1 MLKLKLLSLSL
12 YYRDTNSN
20 LRHFIFT
27 FCQLFYNHLFY
38 NESIFSFLSCFR
50 EYYYR
55 FVTIRDDVSGLPPI
69 CTLVGTQDI
78 TPV

>member
-27 FCQLFYNHLFY
+27 FLSTILQSFVLQRKYFLFFCRVFV
-38 NESIFSFLSCFR
+38 SI
-50 EYYYR
+50 
-55 FVTIRDDVSGLPPI
+55 
-69 CTLVGTQDI
+69 I
-78 TPV
+78 TVL